1 MRRRPREGGRI
12 MVQDRSEPWVRLGLS
27 HGLRWLWGVLGIG
40 GLVVFLLLAA
50 MVGLSQQSPQPGT
63 PATVLLSSSSV
74 LATEVG
80 PWRTTINQAAQ
91 ATGVP
96 APWIAAEIVMESRG
110 RAQAGTVG
118 GAYGLMQIEPG
129 TMGLTTVERANPTDN
144 IMAGA
149 RYLAALHGLFHSWRE
164 ASAAY
169 YGGAGLEMALLPQ
182 VPMPWKR
189 AQVWLNIVPNPGA
202 NTLTLA
208 QYANVV
214 AKVAGQ
220 FRGVT
225 KTMG

>member
-27 HGLRWLWGVLGIG
+27 HGLRWLWGAFGIG

-50 MVGLSQQSPQPGT
+50 MVGWHAQSHQTGT
-63 PATVLLSSSSV
+63 PATVLLSPSPV

-80 PWRTTINQAAQ
+80 SWRTTINQAAQ

-96 APWIAAEIVMESRG
+96 APWIAAEIVVESRG
-110 RAQAGTVG
+110 QSHAGTVA
-118 GAYGLMQIEPG
+118 GAYGLMQLEPG
-129 TMGLTTVERANPTDN
+129 TMGLTTAERANPTDN

-169 YGGAGLEMALLPQ
+169 YGGAGLEMALLPR
-182 VPMPWKR
+182 VPMPWAR
-189 AQVWLNIVPNPGA
+189 AQAWLNVVPNPSA

-208 QYANVV
+208 QYANAV
-214 AKVAGQ
+214 AQVAGQ